1 LGRTITGD
9 LPARR
14 SFVTK
19 PARAEAVISTPPTQD
34 QGAAATSASPVPSGH
49 PALKPQRIGV
59 LLLNLGTPDA
69 TDYWSMRRYL
79 KEFLSDERVIDVNPL
94 IWKPLLNLVILT
106 TRPSRSGKAYAAIW
120 NREKDESPLRT
131 ISRDQCAGLAQAL
144 GRALPDHDL
153 LVDWAMRYGNP
164 TTASVIRRM
173 VEAGCTRLLLFAL
186 YPQYAAATT
195 ATAYDQAFRALLEE
209 RWQPAVRTAPPY
221 FEHPGYIEA
230 LARSIEGHLA
240 GLSWQPEVVLASFH
254 GLPKRYLMLGD
265 PYHCQCAKTARLL
278 RERLG
283 WEESRLRMTFQS
295 RFGRE
300 EWLRPYTDET
310 VLELAQK
317 GVRNLAIAT
326 PGFAADCVE
335 TLEEIAIGVRESFL
349 EHGGK
354 NFTHVPCLNAADDHI
369 ALLTDLV
376 RRELSGW
383 T

>member
-1 LGRTITGD
+1 VAG
-9 LPARR
+9 P
-14 SFVTK
+14 F
-19 PARAEAVISTPPTQD
+19 PPD
-34 QGAAATSASPVPSGH
+34 H
-49 PALKPQRIGV
+49 PQVQPQRIGV

-79 KEFLSDERVIDVNPL
+79 KEFLSDKRVIDVNPL

-106 TRPSRSGKAYAAIW
+106 TRPSRSGKAYDAIW
-120 NREKDESPLRT
+120 NRERDESPLRT
-131 ISRDQCAGLAQAL
+131 ITREQCARLAEAL
-144 GRALPDHDL
+144 GRALPGHDL
-153 LVDWAMRYGNP
+153 LIDWAMRYGKP
-164 TTASVIRRM
+164 STAAVIRRM

-209 RWQPAVRTAPPY
+209 RWQPAVRTAQPY
-221 FEHPGYIEA
+221 FEHPLYIEA
-230 LARSIEGHLA
+230 LARSIEEHLA
-240 GLSWQPEVVLASFH
+240 ALPWRPDVVLASFH

-265 PYHCQCAKTARLL
+265 PYHCHCAKTTRLL

-283 WEESRLRMTFQS
+283 WEDGRLRMTFQS

-310 VLELAQK
+310 VLELAQS
-317 GVRNLAIAT
+317 GVKNLAIIT

-349 EHGGK
+349 EHGGA
-354 NFTHVPCLNAADDHI
+354 NFTHVPCLNASHDHI
-369 ALLTDLV
+369 ALLTELV
-376 RRELSGW
+376 RRELAGW
-383 T
+383 I

>member
-1 LGRTITGD
+1 M
-9 LPARR
+9 
-14 SFVTK
+14 TK
-19 PARAEAVISTPPTQD
+19 PARAEAVISPQPPED
-34 QGAAATSASPVPSGH
+34 PGAAAASDSSLPAGH
-49 PALKPQRIGV
+49 PSIEPQRIGV

-79 KEFLSDERVIDVNPL
+79 KEFLSDQRVIDVNPL

-106 TRPSRSGKAYAAIW
+106 TRPSRSGKAYEAIW
-120 NREKDESPLRT
+120 NRERNESPLRT
-131 ISRDQCAGLAQAL
+131 ITREQCAKLTEAL
-144 GRALPDHDL
+144 GRTLPDQKL
-153 LVDWAMRYGNP
+153 LIDWAMRYGNP
-164 TTASVIRRM
+164 STPQVIRRM
-173 VEAGCTRLLLFAL
+173 IEAGCTRLLLFAL

-209 RWQPAVRTAPPY
+209 RWQPTVRTAPPY

-240 GLSWQPEVVLASFH
+240 GLSWQPEIVLASFH

-283 WEESRLRMTFQS
+283 WDESRLRLTFQS

-310 VLELAQK
+310 VLELARA
-317 GVRNLAIAT
+317 GVRNLAIVT

-349 EHGGK
+349 EHGGE
-354 NFTHVPCLNAADDHI
+354 NFTHLPCLNAADDHI
-369 ALLTDLV
+369 ALLADLV
-376 RRELSGW
+376 RRELAGW
-383 T
+383 I

>member
-1 LGRTITGD
+1 
-9 LPARR
+9 
-14 SFVTK
+14 VTK
-19 PARAEAVISTPPTQD
+19 PARAEAVRSPQPIPDRDAADASISPLP
-34 QGAAATSASPVPSGH
+34 AGH
-49 PALKPQRIGV
+49 PALKRQRIGV

-79 KEFLSDERVIDVNPL
+79 KEFLSDARVIDVNPL
-94 IWKPLLNLVILT
+94 IWQPLLHLVILT

-120 NREKDESPLRT
+120 NREQDESPLRT
-131 ISRDQCAGLAQAL
+131 ITREQCARLAEAL
-144 GRALPDHDL
+144 ERALPDHDL
-153 LVDWAMRYGNP
+153 LIDWAMRYGNP
-164 TTASVIRRM
+164 STAAVMRRAI
-173 VEAGCTRLLLFAL
+173 EAGCTRLLLFAL

-221 FEHPGYIEA
+221 FEHPLYIDA
-230 LARSIEGHLA
+230 LARSIERHLA
-240 GLSWQPEVVLASFH
+240 GLSWQPDVVLASFH

-283 WEESRLRMTFQS
+283 WDESRLRMTFQS

-310 VLELAQK
+310 VLELARAGIRK
-317 GVRNLAIAT
+317 LAIVT
-326 PGFAADCVE
+326 PGFATDCVE

-349 EHGGK
+349 EHGGE

-369 ALLTDLV
+369 ALLADLV
-376 RRELSGW
+376 RRELAGW
-383 T
+383 V

>member
-1 LGRTITGD
+1 MTD
-9 LPARR
+9 
-14 SFVTK
+14 S
-19 PARAEAVISTPPTQD
+19 ARAEAVISPQPPGGPD
-34 QGAAATSASPVPSGH
+34 AATASVTPFPAGH
-49 PALKPQRIGV
+49 PSVKPQRIGV

-79 KEFLSDERVIDVNPL
+79 KEFLSDKRVIDVNPL
-94 IWKPLLNLVILT
+94 LWQPLLNLVILT

-120 NREKDESPLRT
+120 NREQDESPLRT
-131 ISRDQCAGLAQAL
+131 ITREQCARLNEAL
-144 GRALPDHDL
+144 GRTLSGHNL
-153 LVDWAMRYGNP
+153 LIDWAMRYGNP
-164 TTASVIRRM
+164 STASVVGRM

-195 ATAYDQAFRALLEE
+195 ATAYDQAFRALLEQ

-221 FEHPGYIEA
+221 FEHPGYIDA
-230 LARSIEGHLA
+230 LARSIEQHLA

-283 WEESRLRMTFQS
+283 WDENRLRLTFQS

-310 VLELAQK
+310 VLELARA
-317 GVRNLAIAT
+317 GVKNLAIVT

-335 TLEEIAIGVRESFL
+335 TLEEIAIGVCESFL
-349 EHGGK
+349 EHGGE

-369 ALLTDLV
+369 ALLAELV
-376 RRELSGW
+376 RRELAGW
-383 T
+383 M

>member
-1 LGRTITGD
+1 MKPQPTPDQRAEPAPASA
-9 LPARR
+9 LPA
-14 SFVTK
+14 
-19 PARAEAVISTPPTQD
+19 
-34 QGAAATSASPVPSGH
+34 GH
-49 PALKPQRIGV
+49 PALAPQRIGV

-94 IWKPLLNLVILT
+94 LWKPLLNLVILT

-120 NREKDESPLRT
+120 NRERDESPLRT
-131 ISRDQCAGLAQAL
+131 ITREQCARLAEAL
-144 GRALPDHDL
+144 GRALPDHQL
-153 LVDWAMRYGNP
+153 LVEWAMRYGKP
-164 TTASVIRRM
+164 STGSVIRRM
-173 VEAGCTRLLLFAL
+173 VEAGCTRLLLLAL

-195 ATAYDQAFRALLEE
+195 ATAYDQAFRALLAE

-221 FEHPGYIEA
+221 FDQPMYIDA
-230 LARSIEGHLA
+230 LARSIEGHLVQ
-240 GLSWQPEVVLASFH
+240 LSWHPEVVLASFH
-254 GLPKRYLMLGD
+254 GLPKRYLLLGD
-265 PYHCQCAKTARLL
+265 PYHCHCAKTARLL

-283 WEESRLRMTFQS
+283 WDENRLRMTFQS

-310 VLELAQK
+310 VHELARA
-317 GVRNLAIAT
+317 GVRNLAIVT

-335 TLEEIAIGVRESFL
+335 TLEEIAIGARESFL
-349 EHGGK
+349 EHGGE

-369 ALLTDLV
+369 ALLADLV

-383 T
+383 I

>member
-1 LGRTITGD
+1 
-9 LPARR
+9 
-14 SFVTK
+14 VTK
-19 PARAEAVISTPPTQD
+19 PARAKAVISPQPTQD
-34 QGAAATSASPVPSGH
+34 RGAAAPSVSPLPAGH
-49 PALKPQRIGV
+49 PAIEPQRIGV

-79 KEFLSDERVIDVNPL
+79 KEFLSDERVIDVNRL

-120 NREKDESPLRT
+120 NRERDESPLRT
-131 ISRDQCAGLAQAL
+131 ITREQCARLTEAL
-144 GRALPDHDL
+144 GCALPDHDL
-153 LVDWAMRYGNP
+153 LIEWAMRYGSP
-164 TTASVIRRM
+164 STASVIRRM

-221 FEHPGYIEA
+221 FEHPAYIEA
-230 LARSIEGHLA
+230 LARSIEAHLA
-240 GLSWQPEVVLASFH
+240 GLSWRPEVVLASFH

-265 PYHCQCAKTARLL
+265 PYHCHCAKTARLL
-278 RERLG
+278 RDRLG
-283 WEESRLRMTFQS
+283 WDESGLRLTFQS

-310 VLELAQK
+310 VLELARA
-317 GVRNLAIAT
+317 GVRNLAIVT

-349 EHGGK
+349 EHGGE

-369 ALLTDLV
+369 ALLADLV
-376 RRELSGW
+376 RRELAGW
-383 T
+383 I

>member
-1 LGRTITGD
+1 M
-9 LPARR
+9 
-14 SFVTK
+14 
-19 PARAEAVISTPPTQD
+19 
-34 QGAAATSASPVPSGH
+34 SASPVPSGH

-94 IWKPLLNLVILT
+94 VWKPLLNLVILT

-131 ISRDQCAGLAQAL
+131 ITREQCGRLSQAL
-144 GRALPDHDL
+144 GRALPDDDL
-153 LVDWAMRYGNP
+153 LIDWAMRYGNP
-164 TTASVIRRM
+164 STGSVIRRM
-173 VEAGCTRLLLFAL
+173 IEAGCTRLLLFAL

-209 RWQPAVRTAPPY
+209 RWQPAVRTAAPY
-221 FEHPGYIEA
+221 FDHPGYIEA
-230 LARSIEGHLA
+230 LARSIERHLA
-240 GLSWQPEVVLASFH
+240 DLSWQPQVVLASFH

-283 WEESRLRMTFQS
+283 WDESRLRMTFQS

-310 VLELAQK
+310 VVELARA
-317 GVRNLAIAT
+317 GVKNLAIVT

-349 EHGGK
+349 EHGGE

-369 ALLTDLV
+369 AVLADLV
-376 RRELSGW
+376 RRELAGW

>member
-1 LGRTITGD
+1 MAPRPIHDRGVAAASVSP
-9 LPARR
+9 LPA
-14 SFVTK
+14 
-19 PARAEAVISTPPTQD
+19 
-34 QGAAATSASPVPSGH
+34 GH
-49 PALKPQRIGV
+49 PAVALQRIGV

-106 TRPSRSGKAYAAIW
+106 TRPSRSGKAYDAIW
-120 NREKDESPLRT
+120 NRELDESPLRT
-131 ISRDQCAGLAQAL
+131 ITREQCARLAQAL
-144 GRALPDHDL
+144 GRALPDQG
-153 LVDWAMRYGNP
+153 VVIDWAMRYGNP
-164 TTASVIRRM
+164 STGSVIRRM

-230 LARSIEGHLA
+230 LARSIERHLA
-240 GLSWQPEVVLASFH
+240 GLSWEPDVVLASFH

-265 PYHCQCAKTARLL
+265 PYHCHCAKTARLL

-283 WEESRLRMTFQS
+283 WDENRLRLTFQS

-300 EWLRPYTDET
+300 EWLQPYTDQT
-310 VLELAQK
+310 VLELARA
-317 GVRNLAIAT
+317 GVRNLAIVT

-349 EHGGK
+349 EHGGE

-369 ALLTDLV
+369 ALLADLV
-376 RRELSGW
+376 RRELAGW
-383 T
+383 I

>member
-1 LGRTITGD
+1 
-9 LPARR
+9 
-14 SFVTK
+14 VTK
-19 PARAEAVISTPPTQD
+19 PARAEAVISPRPTRD
-34 QGAAATSASPVPSGH
+34 CDAAAASASPLPAGH
-49 PALKPQRIGV
+49 PALRPQRIGV

-106 TRPSRSGKAYAAIW
+106 TRPSRSGKAYEAIW
-120 NREKDESPLRT
+120 NRKLDESPLRT
-131 ISRDQCAGLAQAL
+131 ITREQCAKLTEAL
-144 GRALPDHDL
+144 GRALPDHHL
-153 LVDWAMRYGNP
+153 LIDWAMRYGKP
-164 TTASVIRRM
+164 STASVIRRM

-195 ATAYDQAFRALLEE
+195 ATAYDQVFRALLEE

-221 FEHPGYIEA
+221 FQRPGYIDA
-230 LARSIEGHLA
+230 LARSIEEHLA
-240 GLSWQPEVVLASFH
+240 GLSWEPEVVLASFH
-254 GLPKRYLMLGD
+254 GLPKRYVMLGD

-283 WEESRLRMTFQS
+283 WDENRLRLTFQS

-310 VLELAQK
+310 VLELARA
-317 GVRNLAIAT
+317 GTRNLAIVT

-349 EHGGK
+349 EHGGA

-369 ALLTDLV
+369 TLLADLV
-376 RRELSGW
+376 RRELAGW
-383 T
+383 I